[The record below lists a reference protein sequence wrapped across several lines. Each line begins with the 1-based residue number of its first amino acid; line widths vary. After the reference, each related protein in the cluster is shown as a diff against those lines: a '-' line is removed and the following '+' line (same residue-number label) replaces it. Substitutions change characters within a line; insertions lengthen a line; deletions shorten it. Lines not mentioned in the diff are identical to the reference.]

1 MSIFNPILTLAMPA
15 LRSPLGSQS
24 VLLDSVQMDTGDF
37 TPAANSRK
45 RKKAGTP
52 PPATG
57 LRLIDRIAKETDK
70 IRNDLGAALLHVKAG
85 SLKELAACFVT
96 IIGDN
101 VLGGFEAQA
110 NALSDLA
117 GTMTDMTKTFTSLQI
132 NFIKRIELYTSVR
145 YVLWIK

>member
-1 MSIFNPILTLAMPA
+1 MPA
-15 LRSPLGSQS
+15 IRSPLGSQS

-52 PPATG
+52 PPASG
-57 LRLIDRIAKETDK
+57 LRLIDCIAKETDK
-70 IRNDLGAALLHVKAG
+70 IRTDLGAALLHVKAG

-101 VLGGFEAQA
+101 VLGGF
-110 NALSDLA
+110 
-117 GTMTDMTKTFTSLQI
+117 
-132 NFIKRIELYTSVR
+132 
-145 YVLWIK
+145 